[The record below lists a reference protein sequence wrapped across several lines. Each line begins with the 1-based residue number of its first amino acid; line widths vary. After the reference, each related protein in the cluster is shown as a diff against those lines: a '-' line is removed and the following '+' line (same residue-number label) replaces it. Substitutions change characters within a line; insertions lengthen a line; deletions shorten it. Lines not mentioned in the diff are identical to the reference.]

1 MSRSA
6 AQVLRV
12 IFAELQRVASHCMA
26 TGAFINDCGA
36 WQTPVMYCF
45 RDREKVLDL
54 FEMTCGARITTN
66 YMRIG
71 GVAFDIPDEFL
82 PALDRLINDDL
93 PYRFDEYD
101 QLLVGNEIILM
112 RARDVGMVKPEMA
125 INASLSGPMLRSAG
139 IAWDLRKADPYSGYD
154 RYSFDIPVGYNG
166 DAYDRMII
174 RIEEM
179 KQSLRIIR
187 QAMHRLPDGPHKVD
201 VPLAIRPPVGEAYSR
216 VESPK
221 GELGFYVVSD
231 GGAAPYRWHVRAPS
245 LINLSVLK
253 EMTVGQTIADAI
265 VTLGSIDIN
274 VGEVD
279 R

>member
-1 MSRSA
+1 
-6 AQVLRV
+6 
-12 IFAELQRVASHCMA
+12 
-26 TGAFINDCGA
+26 
-36 WQTPVMYCF
+36 
-45 RDREKVLDL
+45 
-54 FEMTCGARITTN
+54 
-66 YMRIG
+66 
-71 GVAFDIPDEFL
+71 
-82 PALDRLINDDL
+82 
-93 PYRFDEYD
+93 
-101 QLLVGNEIILM
+101 
-112 RARDVGMVKPEMA
+112 MV
-125 INASLSGPMLRSAG
+125 
-139 IAWDLRKADPYSGYD
+139 
-154 RYSFDIPVGYNG
+154 
-166 DAYDRMII
+166 I

-187 QAMHRLPDGPHKVD
+187 QAVHDLPGGPHKTD
-201 VPLAIRPPVGEAYSR
+201 VPLAIRPPEGEAYSR

-231 GGAAPYRWHVRAPS
+231 GGAAPYRWHVRSPS